1 MTYAYIWCCPPG
13 EICNLGLFNP
23 HVLANTFPTSI
34 RFYVV
39 SYFSKTDLLVGNLNL
54 YLTNENEKIAIEAM
68 GATNYFF
75 KFSPKN
81 CEFFLKTIFS

>member
-1 MTYAYIWCCPPG
+1 M
-13 EICNLGLFNP
+13 
-23 HVLANTFPTSI
+23 
-34 RFYVV
+34 V